1 MQNIN
6 AKTVKG
12 LTKKERIDNI
22 EKAYKENQLIEGKV
36 VRYDDNFNLIV
47 DFGKKIEGI
56 IYRDDVSLVRSEEGI
71 VPENVVIGNLN
82 RTIKLKIKNID
93 ENGKYKYILSK
104 KDVEVESR
112 KWMQNNLKENMIMY
126 GRVRSIQSY
135 GVFIEILEGVVGLLH
150 IEDISIARTK
160 HPSERFKIGQKV
172 KVMVKDFDKDTGRVI
187 LTYKELFGT
196 WEENIAKFKEGT
208 NVEGIARDREKNGI
222 FVELTPNLVG
232 LAEHRSGVEY
242 GQKVIVYIK
251 KIVPEKK
258 RIKLVIVG

>member
-1 MQNIN
+1 M
-6 AKTVKG
+6 KY
-12 LTKKERIDNI
+12 KKRP
-22 EKAYKENQLIEGKV
+22 ENFDFICMT
-36 VRYDDNFNLIV
+36 RYDDNFNLIV

-56 IYRDDVSLVRSEEGI
+56 IYRDDVSLVRNEEGI

-82 RTIKLKIKNID
+82 RKIKLKVKKID
-93 ENGKYKYILSK
+93 NEGQYKYVLSK

-112 KWMQNNLKENMIMY
+112 KWMQNNLKKNMIMY
-126 GRVRSIQSY
+126 GKVRSIQSY

-150 IEDISIARTK
+150 IEDISVARTK
-160 HPSERFKIGQKV
+160 HPSERFRIGQKV

-196 WEENIAKFKEGT
+196 WEENAAKFKEGT

-232 LAEHRSGVEY
+232 LAEHRSGIEY
-242 GQKVIVYIK
+242 GQKVTVYIK

>member
-1 MQNIN
+1 MQKKVT
-6 AKTVKG
+6 KTVKG

-22 EKAYKENQLIEGKV
+22 ENAYKENEIIEAKV
-36 VRYDDNFNLIV
+36 IRYDDNFNLIV

-56 IYRDDVSLVRSEEGI
+56 IYRDDVSLVRNEEGI

-82 RTIKLKIKNID
+82 RKIKLKVKKID
-93 ENGKYKYILSK
+93 NEGQYKYVLSK

-112 KWMQNNLKENMIMY
+112 KWMQNNLKKNMIMY
-126 GRVRSIQSY
+126 GKVRSIQSY

-150 IEDISIARTK
+150 IEDISVARTK
-160 HPSERFKIGQKV
+160 HPSERFRIGQKV

-196 WEENIAKFKEGT
+196 WEENAAKFKEGT

-232 LAEHRSGVEY
+232 LAEHRSGIEY
-242 GQKVIVYIK
+242 GQKVTVYIK